1 MSGFPS
7 GKPLF
12 TYIFIHLTVS
22 SKTVVFCLGIAEI
35 CPLMPLNA
43 KIIIH
48 IVPSAVADKEHF
60 NHYKTPPRLPRIA
73 AFCALFRAF
82 KNITL
87 FSIVCHTMQNK
98 AK

>member
-1 MSGFPS
+1 
-7 GKPLF
+7 
-12 TYIFIHLTVS
+12 
-22 SKTVVFCLGIAEI
+22 
-35 CPLMPLNA
+35 
-43 KIIIH
+43 
-48 IVPSAVADKEHF
+48 VADKEHF

>member
-1 MSGFPS
+1 MEKYATIHQPNAY
-7 GKPLF
+7 LCLVF
-12 TYIFIHLTVS
+12 TS
-22 SKTVVFCLGIAEI
+22 
-35 CPLMPLNA
+35 PN
-43 KIIIH
+43 
-48 IVPSAVADKEHF
+48 VADKEHF

>member
-1 MSGFPS
+1 MQFADLQADSEVYLLIQTS
-7 GKPLF
+7 
-12 TYIFIHLTVS
+12 YIHTIYYT
-22 SKTVVFCLGIAEI
+22 I
-35 CPLMPLNA
+35 
-43 KIIIH
+43 
-48 IVPSAVADKEHF
+48 AVADEEHF
-60 NHYKTPPRLPRIA
+60 YHYNFPPKLPRIA